1 MNGRFRASCS
11 SVTETAARIRS
22 FPRVERIV
30 IGLLFASHTGNWG
43 PTMTLKLK
51 RIGEQ
56 HGARIC
62 LAGELRSSHLI
73 NVRAEIEQ
81 VGNPAILD
89 MDEVNVVDIDGVR
102 FLNEC
107 LERGIEVVNCSPYIR
122 EWMLQEKRTSGG
134 ET

>member
-1 MNGRFRASCS
+1 
-11 SVTETAARIRS
+11 
-22 FPRVERIV
+22 
-30 IGLLFASHTGNWG
+30 
-43 PTMTLKLK
+43 MTLKLK

-56 HGARIC
+56 HGTRIC
-62 LAGELRSSHLI
+62 LSGELRSSHLI

-81 VGNPAILD
+81 AGNPAILD

-107 LERGIEVVNCSPYIR
+107 LERGMALVNCPPYIR
-122 EWMLQEKRTSGG
+122 EWMLQEKRISGG

>member
-1 MNGRFRASCS
+1 MAASVHRAQAYLRPPPASALS
-11 SVTETAARIRS
+11 LELNV
-22 FPRVERIV
+22 
-30 IGLLFASHTGNWG
+30 LLLVFSLHLTPEISG
-43 PTMTLKLK
+43 PTMTLKVK

-56 HGARIC
+56 YGTRIC

-107 LERGIEVVNCSPYIR
+107 LERSIEVVNCSPYIR
-122 EWMLQEKRTSGG
+122 EWMLQEKRISGG
-134 ET
+134 KT